1 LASALVTSFGD
12 LSTFVSEV
20 ASPYF
25 IYGPTL
31 VSLAIGFDY
40 IQGKIDTVHWLYMG
54 TAAFLTIEMC
64 IAAFIA
70 YKTIQAA
77 VNFAQGF
84 AFNYRG
90 GSVLGNQVGL
100 YELGFVSLYLATAL
114 SIVIVSFFGASRMW
128 EFIEEREE
136 GAAEGFL
143 GRAFSW
149 AYAIKFFTMGTAIL
163 VGTYYSAYSIG
174 ETVDNLIGWM
184 DDWDDKEDSE
194 ATGSITPGT
203 AFSYDLNYHTVT
215 VVMGWFLFNFIIFAG
230 MFYASN
236 YIKVPELEDCDLA
249 GVDRSYYAVIPSL
262 IATEVDIASCKTA
275 VKAIFRIGDT
285 SGDGYIDRCENA
297 KFLYGLGN
305 SQKYA
310 LNYGEEKTLALLY
323 SQICYSRFSE

>member
-1 LASALVTSFGD
+1 
-12 LSTFVSEV
+12 
-20 ASPYF
+20 
-25 IYGPTL
+25 
-31 VSLAIGFDY
+31 
-40 IQGKIDTVHWLYMG
+40 MG

-84 AFNYRG
+84 AF
-90 GSVLGNQVGL
+90 
-100 YELGFVSLYLATAL
+100 LYLATAL

-149 AYAIKFFTMGTAIL
+149 AYAIKFFTMGAAIL

-184 DDWDDKEDSE
+184 DDWDDKEDNE

-203 AFSYDLNYHTVT
+203 AFSYDLNYHT
-215 VVMGWFLFNFIIFAG
+215 
-230 MFYASN
+230 
-236 YIKVPELEDCDLA
+236 
-249 GVDRSYYAVIPSL
+249 
-262 IATEVDIASCKTA
+262 
-275 VKAIFRIGDT
+275 
-285 SGDGYIDRCENA
+285 
-297 KFLYGLGN
+297 
-305 SQKYA
+305 
-310 LNYGEEKTLALLY
+310 
-323 SQICYSRFSE
+323 